1 MTLPDLSILSMTG
14 TKASYGQVSSS
25 SHLYTV
31 GFGGAFQDLGVE
43 VDYVSPPPALNR
55 LISVAQHRQAESK
68 LAHSAVSAL
77 NRVRGELVARQM
89 RSASLVV
96 AAYASEIECRLKV
109 PFVTFD
115 DQTVGQG
122 ARLGYFP
129 GISQRRLESWIARQ
143 RTWYT
148 GAKVCFA
155 QTETHAACIRDEYG
169 IPAERITIVGQ
180 RVGLELPEGLGS
192 GRDWRTPRFLFI
204 GMDWERKN
212 GPRLLDAFR
221 DVRRIHPS
229 AELNLV
235 GAHPEVR
242 EDGVITHGRLDIKS
256 EDGAARMTA
265 LFESAT
271 CLVVPSLAE
280 AAGGVY
286 AEAASA
292 GIPAIGST
300 NGGSGDVIASGG
312 VVVDPFD
319 QQAITDA
326 MLSFCDPKTAEL
338 IGELARGGNSRT
350 TNKRAA
356 QTMLEAIERV
366 FATES

>member
-1 MTLPDLSILSMTG
+1 
-14 TKASYGQVSSS
+14 
-25 SHLYTV
+25 
-31 GFGGAFQDLGVE
+31 
-43 VDYVSPPPALNR
+43 
-55 LISVAQHRQAESK
+55 
-68 LAHSAVSAL
+68 
-77 NRVRGELVARQM
+77 
-89 RSASLVV
+89 
-96 AAYASEIECRLKV
+96 
-109 PFVTFD
+109 
-115 DQTVGQG
+115 
-122 ARLGYFP
+122 
-129 GISQRRLESWIARQ
+129 LESWIARQ

-169 IPAERITIVGQ
+169 IPAERIVIVGQ
-180 RVGLELPEGLGS
+180 RAGLELPDGLGS
-192 GRDWRTPRFLFI
+192 GRDWSTPRFLFI

-212 GPRLLDAFR
+212 GPRLLEAFR
-221 DVRRIHPS
+221 DVRKLHPS
-229 AELNLV
+229 AVLNLV

-242 EDGVITHGRLDIKS
+242 QAGVITHGRLDIKS

-271 CLVVPSLAE
+271 CMVVPSLAE
-280 AAGGVY
+280 AGGSVY

-292 GIPAIGST
+292 GIPSIGST

-326 MLSFCDPKTAEL
+326 MLRFCDPTTAQS

-356 QTMLEAIERV
+356 ETMREAIERV
-366 FATES
+366 LATGS